1 MTGSFS
7 VISVIFHIVIQL
19 FKRHIE
25 QIPGSQE
32 GGGVAAILF
41 CWKIYNN
48 LNVCAKLKE
57 NMLAS
62 YLLACLVIILPI

>member
-32 GGGVAAILF
+32 RGGAAILF
-41 CWKIYNN
+41 CRKIYNN

>member
-32 GGGVAAILF
+32 GGGGLQ
-41 CWKIYNN
+41 
-48 LNVCAKLKE
+48 
-57 NMLAS
+57 S
-62 YLLACLVIILPI
+62 YFAERFITI